1 MRLVGAFEVCADR
14 ADPATPKD
22 LASGP
27 SQLKSWIQGF
37 KLDACVGG
45 CELPIGFGVMF
56 ISPFLPCGGFFGE
69 GFAVRDPAV
78 ETLADENSD
87 LGLGHVEP
95 AAVLGRIVPN
105 EALDEPPRLLGR
117 EGFV

>member
-1 MRLVGAFEVCADR
+1 MRR
-14 ADPATPKD
+14 APRT
-22 LASGP
+22 SGP

>member
-1 MRLVGAFEVCADR
+1 MSLLRLRQPRGGLTAGQKSAEGIIGHVVG
-14 ADPATPKD
+14 K
-22 LASGP
+22 ASGP

-95 AAVLGRIVPN
+95 ADRAW
-105 EALDEPPRLLGR
+105 AYSAK
-117 EGFV
+117 

>member
-1 MRLVGAFEVCADR
+1 
-14 ADPATPKD
+14 
-22 LASGP
+22 
-27 SQLKSWIQGF
+27 
-37 KLDACVGG
+37 
-45 CELPIGFGVMF
+45 MF
-56 ISPFLPCGGFFGE
+56 VSPFLPCGGFSGERFG
-69 GFAVRDPAV
+69 VCNPAI
-78 ETLADENSD
+78 EALTDENGD